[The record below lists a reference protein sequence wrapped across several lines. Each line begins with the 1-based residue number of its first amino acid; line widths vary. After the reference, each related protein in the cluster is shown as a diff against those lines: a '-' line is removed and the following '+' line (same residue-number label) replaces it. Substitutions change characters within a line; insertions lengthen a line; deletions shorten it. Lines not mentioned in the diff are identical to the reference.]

1 MKYLPKVADFLNVV
15 AKGGRS
21 QVGELIDQLKKFG
34 VVEHCLSSGRI
45 NQSNADK
52 KSSWAEDET
61 EFIFSFSQKVILRD
75 TNQLVVRSLN
85 FQTIDEDVL
94 LYIRQIQ
101 GKTLDTAYSRTLPD
115 LLFQIGNGPW
125 GTSARQVNPTNG
137 SRIHGIFSTLAKRLT
152 TAFREQPSRFTST
165 NRLNLD
171 HPARLAESHEDED
184 GVVYTVKYS
193 RAFTLDDMRGYVNE
207 ELVLADVKPRA
218 T

>member
-1 MKYLPKVADFLNVV
+1 MKYLPKVAEFLNVV
-15 AKGGRS
+15 AKGGNS
-21 QVGELIDQLKKFG
+21 LTQELIVQIKLCG
-34 VVEHCLSSGRI
+34 LVEHCLSSGRI
-45 NQSNADK
+45 KQSNADK

-101 GKTLDTAYSRTLPD
+101 GKRLDAAYTKTLPD
-115 LLFQIGNGPW
+115 LLFQIGNGLW
-125 GTSARQVNPTNG
+125 GTSARQVHPART
-137 SRIHGIFSTLAKRLT
+137 SRVNDIFSALAKTLT
-152 TAFREQPSRFTST
+152 TALIEQPRRFTSS
-165 NRLNLD
+165 NLDGLD
-171 HPARLAESHEDED
+171 HPARLAESYEDEY

>member
-1 MKYLPKVADFLNVV
+1 MKYLPKVAEFLNVV

-21 QVGELIDQLKKFG
+21 QTQELIVQIKLCG
-34 VVEHCLSSGRI
+34 LVEQCLSSGRI
-45 NQSNADK
+45 KQSNADK